1 MKKSEGSAVLCM
13 FASLLLSI
21 FVSVLAIMLSV
32 KLGFASNNS
41 LMNALDE
48 VGYYDMVYDDF
59 MTKCESI
66 IIPDGLSKEVFDGV
80 FSVEQMRS
88 DGNAYLDAQ
97 LNSTVF
103 NSKFDVYEQK
113 FSANIKDYA
122 QKHQLKVDGDMDAII
137 ADISDDIMDY
147 YLEMI
152 RIPYAS
158 TIGSIF
164 RMISGYFIYVFVAMI
179 IFTVITIWVIYK
191 QNPYKKNRIF
201 RYLAYGTMSGA
212 ISTLIPPLYCI
223 ITRFYTKLQIYPE
236 YMYKFIVRY
245 IENGISIMMV
255 VGVILLITALTCI
268 ALSSYLKYK
277 YVHTKHHHH
286 HHHHSD
292 EEAAEA

>member
-1 MKKSEGSAVLCM
+1 MKKTEGSTVLCM

-32 KLGFASNNS
+32 ELGFASNNS
-41 LMNALDE
+41 LFNALDE
-48 VGYYDMVYDDF
+48 VGYYNMVYEEF
-59 MTKCESI
+59 MTKCESL

-103 NSKFDVYEQK
+103 NSKFDVYEEK
-113 FSANIKDYA
+113 FSANIRAYVEE
-122 QKHQLKVDGDMDAII
+122 HQLQVDGDMDSII
-137 ADISDDIMDY
+137 ADISDEILGY

-164 RMISGYFIYVFVAMI
+164 RMISQYFIYVFVAML
-179 IFTVITIWVIYK
+179 IFTIITIWIIYK
-191 QNPYKKNRIF
+191 QNTVKKNRIF
-201 RYLAYGTMSGA
+201 RYLAYGVMSGA
-212 ISTLIPPLYCI
+212 LSTLIPPIYCR
-223 ITRFYTKLQIYPE
+223 ITKFYTKLQIYPE

-245 IENGISIMMV
+245 IENGINIMTV
-255 VGVILLITALTCI
+255 VGVILFITALACI
-268 ALSSYLKYK
+268 AISSYLRYK
-277 YVHTKHHHH
+277 YIHTKHHHH
-286 HHHHSD
+286 HHHHHSEED
-292 EEAAEA
+292 E